1 MRPIYPEEI
10 MAKKL
15 VRSFSIVII
24 LSILLAQ
31 FGLHPAAAAGEFTV
45 NSTADMLDADPGDGL
60 CETDITGDCTL
71 RAAVQEANALE
82 GADTITIPAGEYKL
96 TMEGAGED
104 DALSGDL
111 DITRQ
116 VTITGAGPE
125 CYLSLDHGYEE
136 CDPGNANRRF
146 PAYAHDRCAQLGSGL
161 AICDAEQCGEH
172 FQYRSASKYG
182 FQYSHV

>member
-10 MAKKL
+10 MAKQL

-31 FGLHPAAAAGEFTV
+31 FGLHPAAAAGEFHV
-45 NSTADMLDADPGDGL
+45 NSTADMLDASPGDGL

-111 DITRQ
+111 DITGQ
-116 VTITGAGPE
+116 VTITGAGAGATVIDANG
-125 CYLSLDHGYEE
+125 LDRAFHVFASLDLS
-136 CDPGNANRRF
+136 D
-146 PAYAHDRCAQLGSGL
+146 LT
-161 AICDAEQCGEH
+161 I
-172 FQYRSASKYG
+172 K
-182 FQYSHV
+182 